1 MRIKQIVL
9 CHLIVGLALAGGG
22 SALAAEPFGSQ
33 HVGIALGVNSSHGS
47 DARTTGTPN
56 FVALGPTVIPQDL
69 SLEEQAIVASLAYGY
84 DIKLSDRWMVGT
96 EIDISVTNLDRK
108 STFSGAPITG
118 VAVAGLS
125 TTAREQVQFLSTL
138 RGRIGYMPTDDTL
151 LYLTGGLAAGHYE
164 TSASVVVNGTPTL
177 AWQGQDKGL
186 KYGWTLGAGVEYALS
201 PSLSIKGEALYYDL
215 GDVSVAATGN
225 AAVRAVAAL
234 NGVDYVYKT
243 DLKGIIARVG
253 LNYRY

>member
-1 MRIKQIVL
+1 M
-9 CHLIVGLALAGGG
+9 
-22 SALAAEPFGSQ
+22 
-33 HVGIALGVNSSHGS
+33 
-47 DARTTGTPN
+47 
-56 FVALGPTVIPQDL
+56 ALGPTVIPQDL

-164 TSASVVVNGTPTL
+164 TSASVRGSMTP
-177 AWQGQDKGL
+177 Q
-186 KYGWTLGAGVEYALS
+186 LS
-201 PSLSIKGEALYYDL
+201 
-215 GDVSVAATGN
+215 
-225 AAVRAVAAL
+225 
-234 NGVDYVYKT
+234 
-243 DLKGIIARVG
+243 
-253 LNYRY
+253 